1 MSFMFSALDDTE
13 KDIVVNAMEEIKV
26 DVNDVVI

>member
-1 MSFMFSALDDTE
+1 MFSALDDTE